1 MGESTHKV
9 RPASLVKE
17 AMESSIESIET
28 AKLDVEH
35 GDKRFAVEVVSGD
48 HIGATLAA
56 SRKFYEWQFLG
67 TLAEYLEPGDL
78 VIDVGANIGNH
89 SLYFAGVC
97 GADVIAF
104 EPLPL
109 AFEVLQRN
117 VRANS
122 LETKIEVRQKAVGVA
137 PAMAKLEKLD
147 LANVGA
153 TSFSV
158 DTQGDFEVSSLDEEN
173 IQRQVAL
180 IKVDA
185 EGMDL
190 QVLRG
195 AVGLISRDRPIIAVE
210 AATKVDQT
218 NLEQFAAETGY
229 SFIAEFNA
237 TPTYILAPSS
247 TPLERAK
254 IERRAASL
262 ITRTHWNTRDLYYRL
277 GLVNSDLRIVRDVQE
292 TNVPL
297 VAAGADIP
305 ELVSA
310 LSARVRQLESAVQL
324 LSDQLAERQES
335 AEGTE

>member
-1 MGESTHKV
+1 MDISTE
-9 RPASLVKE
+9 P
-17 AMESSIESIET
+17 IET
-28 AKLDVEH
+28 TKLHVEH
-35 GDKRFAVEVVSGD
+35 GDKRFALEAIKGD

-56 SRKFYEWQFLG
+56 SNKFYEWQYLG

-104 EPLPL
+104 EPLPI

-122 LETKIEVRQKAVGVA
+122 LEPNIEVRQVAVGAA
-137 PAMAKLEKLD
+137 PAKAKLEKLD

-158 DTQGDFEVSSLDEEN
+158 DTEGDFEVSSLDAESIN
-173 IQRQVAL
+173 RQVAL

-195 AVGLISRDRPIIAVE
+195 AAELIARDRPILAVE
-210 AATKVDQT
+210 AATKVDQA
-218 NLEQFAAETGY
+218 NLEQFAAEAGY
-229 SFIAEFNA
+229 SFVAEFNA
-237 TPTYILAPSS
+237 TPTYVLAPSTS
-247 TPLERAK
+247 SLERAR
-254 IERRAASL
+254 IERRAAIL

-277 GLVNSDLRIVRDVQE
+277 GLVNSGLRTVRDVQE

-297 VAAGADIP
+297 VAAGADVP
-305 ELVSA
+305 ELVAA
-310 LSARVRQLESAVQL
+310 LSARVRQLEEAVQA
-324 LSDQLAERQES
+324 LSGKLAERQDGSEDG
-335 AEGTE
+335 A

>member
-1 MGESTHKV
+1 
-9 RPASLVKE
+9 
-17 AMESSIESIET
+17 MESSTESIET
-28 AKLDVEH
+28 TKLDVEH
-35 GDKRFAVEVVSGD
+35 GDKRFVVEVVAGD

-89 SLYFAGVC
+89 SLYFSGVC

-122 LETKIEVRQKAVGVA
+122 LETKIEVQQKAVGAA
-137 PAMAKLEKLD
+137 PAKAKLEKLD

-158 DTQGDFEVSSLDEEN
+158 DTDGEFEVSSLDAEN
-173 IQRQVAL
+173 INRQVAL

-195 AVGLISRDRPIIAVE
+195 AAGLISRDRPIIAVE
-210 AATKVDQT
+210 AATKSDQR
-218 NLEQFAAETGY
+218 NLEQFAAEAGY
-229 SFIAEFNA
+229 AFIAEFNA
-237 TPTYILAPSS
+237 TPTYVLAPSA

-262 ITRTHWNTRDLYYRL
+262 VTRTHWNTRDLYYRL
-277 GLVNSDLRIVRDVQE
+277 GLVNSDLRTVRDVQE

-297 VAAGADIP
+297 VAAGADVP
-305 ELVSA
+305 ELLAA
-310 LSARVRQLESAVQL
+310 LSARVRQLEGDVQA
-324 LSDQLAERQES
+324 LSNQLADRQGS
-335 AEGTE
+335 AEDNDEDRPPVL